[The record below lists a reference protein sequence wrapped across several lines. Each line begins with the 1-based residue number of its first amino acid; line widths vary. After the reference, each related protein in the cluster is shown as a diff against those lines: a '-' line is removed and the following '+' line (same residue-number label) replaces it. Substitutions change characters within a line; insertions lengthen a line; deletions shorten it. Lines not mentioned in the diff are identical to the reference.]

1 MSFLRLGAALRG
13 NGFHL
18 LKRIH
23 NTALLYFSSGFS
35 HSVVKSRYGVRC
47 GRPDPWACDIDER
60 VIVAVGQNPADKDKI
75 ARGLALVPQLL
86 ARAREKPC
94 RAGVHR
100 QLQGLLV
107 RVAEH
112 QTSPFRS
119 SWQIIGTRGAFLKNL
134 DNSIV
139 FTF

>member
-1 MSFLRLGAALRG
+1 MFTTPLLVFPVFFPQRSEKTGAVSGVADRTLGRA
-13 NGFHL
+13 
-18 LKRIH
+18 
-23 NTALLYFSSGFS
+23 
-35 HSVVKSRYGVRC
+35 
-47 GRPDPWACDIDER
+47 DIDER

-86 ARAREKPC
+86 ARAREKPR

-112 QTSPFRS
+112 QDFAVSLILANHRNQRCLYEKF
-119 SWQIIGTRGAFLKNL
+119 A
-134 DNSIV
+134 
-139 FTF
+139 

>member
-1 MSFLRLGAALRG
+1 MSGVADRPLGRA
-13 NGFHL
+13 
-18 LKRIH
+18 
-23 NTALLYFSSGFS
+23 
-35 HSVVKSRYGVRC
+35 
-47 GRPDPWACDIDER
+47 DIDER

-86 ARAREKPC
+86 ARAREKPR

-112 QTSPFRS
+112 QDFAVSLILADNRHQRSLFEKFR
-119 SWQIIGTRGAFLKNL
+119 
-134 DNSIV
+134 
-139 FTF
+139 